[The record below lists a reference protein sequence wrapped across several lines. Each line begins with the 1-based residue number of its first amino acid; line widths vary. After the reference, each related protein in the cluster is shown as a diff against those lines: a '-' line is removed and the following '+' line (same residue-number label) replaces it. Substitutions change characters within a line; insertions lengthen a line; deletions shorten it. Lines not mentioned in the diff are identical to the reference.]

1 MVLAHSIPV
10 GRANNDSQSVIVLNF
25 APKLARQSLR
35 TQVCGG
41 KSGLHRAGCRLTTG
55 HREVMNSATENKL
68 PKYRKVTARVKRR
81 GKSPPRP
88 W

>member
-1 MVLAHSIPV
+1 MSEPKSGLPDARYVPV
-10 GRANNDSQSVIVLNF
+10 IDST
-25 APKLARQSLR
+25 AKLARQSLR
-35 TQVCGG
+35 TQVRRG

-68 PKYRKVTARVKRR
+68 PKCRKVPAMVKWR
-81 GKSPPRP
+81 GKSPPRA